1 MDRVKVEQRS
11 KQNIVIHTNM
21 ARLAQYPF
29 NNEEINKT
37 DACLWNLNSSHQVSN
52 DNTGVVVERLD
63 VVDDHEIQSDEEDAD
78 HVAEDDLAV
87 HVVEVGD
94 HDVDQE
100 GDYQEHLTH
109 GAETGEDD
117 LINILTNRS
126 LESLF
131 KQNKSKSWNYI
142 DAWL

>member
-1 MDRVKVEQRS
+1 M
-11 KQNIVIHTNM
+11 
-21 ARLAQYPF
+21 
-29 NNEEINKT
+29 
-37 DACLWNLNSSHQVSN
+37 
-52 DNTGVVVERLD
+52 ERLD

-100 GDYQEHLTH
+100 CDHQEHLTH
-109 GAETGEDD
+109 GAETGKDD

-142 DAWL
+142 DA